1 MFDTNSEGFNDVN
14 FSTTGVNSFN
24 TLGLRLDQLFVSE
37 LGLKGVTGIIPDLH
51 IDILNG
57 QFIN

>member
-24 TLGLRLDQLFVSE
+24 TLGLGVDQLFVSE
-37 LGLKGVTGIIPDLH
+37 LGLEGFTGIIPDLH